1 MKVLTYL
8 VSIYYFRKMKKIIF
22 LGISLIILVSIFHYS
37 SNKDPEI
44 NYERFNLVAP
54 GVLRT
59 PDERFNNIA
68 DYPYKPNYLMI
79 GDTRIHYLDE
89 GPKDGEIIYLLHGEP
104 AWSYLFRK
112 MIPTLTQAGYRVIAP
127 DMVGFGKS
135 DKYISIDDYSHQMHV
150 DKMAQLIIALD
161 LNNITAHVH
170 DWGGLV
176 GLRVVSEEPN
186 RFTRIIASNTSL
198 IAPGRGFI
206 KDLMSFI
213 SYPLFKLGIW
223 FQGPASWEEFIGG
236 DGFTNWIR
244 YSRYTD
250 NIDVGGVMQT
260 LGNVSDAERA
270 GYEAP
275 YPNATYKAGA
285 QIFPYL
291 IPSELRKN
299 EVAYREVFE
308 KWNKPFLI
316 ANSDNDPVT
325 GNNPRIVDML
335 KRIPSAQEIIIEGPG
350 HFIQEEAG
358 QEYGQLIIDFMN
370 GNPKPF
376 KKERVVPDINY
387 NNILLRII
395 YIMLN
400 YTYTFNLL

>member
-1 MKVLTYL
+1 
-8 VSIYYFRKMKKIIF
+8 MKKIIF
-22 LGISLIILVSIFHYS
+22 FGIALIILSGIFYYS
-37 SNKDPEI
+37 GNKDLKI
-44 NYERFNLVAP
+44 NYESFNIVAP

-59 PDERFNNIA
+59 PDERFNNIV
-68 DYPYKPNYLMI
+68 DYPFKPNYLTI

-89 GPKDGEIIYLLHGEP
+89 GPKDGKVIYLLHGEP

-112 MIPTLTQAGYRVIAP
+112 MIPTLIEGGYRVIAP

-135 DKYISIDDYSHQMHV
+135 DKYLSIEDYSHQMHV
-150 DKMAQLIIALD
+150 DKMTQLIIELD
-161 LNNITAHVH
+161 LQDVTAHLH

-176 GLRVVSEEPN
+176 GFRVIAEEPD

-206 KDLMSFI
+206 NDLMAYL

-223 FQGPASWEEFIGG
+223 LQGSATWEEFIGG
-236 DGFTNWIR
+236 GSFTGWIR

-260 LGNVSDAERA
+260 LGNVSNDERA

-299 EVAYREVFE
+299 ERAYRDVLE
-308 KWNKPFLI
+308 KWQKPFLI

-325 GNNPRIVDML
+325 GNNPRMVEML
-335 KRIPSAQEIIIEGPG
+335 KRIPSAQQVTIQGPG

-358 QEYGQLIIDFMN
+358 PEYAQLIIDFIN
-370 GNPKPF
+370 GKPKGF
-376 KKERVVPDINY
+376 TVDQKVISKEDI
-387 NNILLRII
+387 L
-395 YIMLN
+395 
-400 YTYTFNLL
+400 

>member
-1 MKVLTYL
+1 MKRLIVLIT
-8 VSIYYFRKMKKIIF
+8 VIFVIF
-22 LGISLIILVSIFHYS
+22 LGLSQYLR
-37 SNKDPEI
+37 DPNIEI
-44 NYERFNLVAP
+44 NYDRFNLVAP

-59 PDERFNNIA
+59 PDERFDNIK
-68 DYPYKPNYLMI
+68 DYPFSPNYLTI

-89 GPKDGEIIYLLHGEP
+89 GPMDGKIIYLLHGEP

-112 MIPTLTQAGYRVIAP
+112 IIPTLTAAGYRVIAP

-150 DKMAQLIIALD
+150 DKMVQLVRELD
-161 LNNITAHVH
+161 LKDVTAHLH

-176 GLRVVSEEPN
+176 GFRVIAKEPE
-186 RFTRIIASNTSL
+186 RFSGIIASNTSL
-198 IAPGRGFI
+198 IAPGRGFLR
-206 KDLMSFI
+206 DLLSHI

-223 FQGPASWEEFIGG
+223 IQGPATWEEFIGG
-236 DGFTNWIR
+236 DGFTGWIR

-250 NIDVGGVMQT
+250 NIDVGGIMQT
-260 LGNVSDAERA
+260 LGNVSDEERV

-275 YPNATYKAGA
+275 YPNATYKAGP

-299 EVAYREVFE
+299 EMAYREVFE

-325 GNNPRIVDML
+325 SNNPRLAEML
-335 KRIPSAQEIIIEGPG
+335 KRVPTAKEILIKGPG

-358 QEYGQLIIDFMN
+358 PEYAQLIIDFIN
-370 GNPKPF
+370 GNPQSFEIDSISGKN
-376 KKERVVPDINY
+376 KDI
-387 NNILLRII
+387 L
-395 YIMLN
+395 
-400 YTYTFNLL
+400 

>member
-1 MKVLTYL
+1 
-8 VSIYYFRKMKKIIF
+8 MKKIIF
-22 LGISLIILVSIFHYS
+22 LGISLITLVSIFHYS
-37 SNKDPEI
+37 SSKDPEI

-59 PDERFNNIA
+59 PAERFNNIV

-89 GPKDGEIIYLLHGEP
+89 GPKNGDIIYLLHGEP

-150 DKMAQLIIALD
+150 DKMAQLIIELD

-170 DWGGLV
+170 DWGGMV
-176 GLRVVSEEPN
+176 GLRVIAEEPD
-186 RFTRIIASNTSL
+186 RFVRVIASNTSL
-198 IAPGRGFI
+198 MALGRGFFN
-206 KDLMSFI
+206 DLRSLIMWPI
-213 SYPLFKLGIW
+213 FKVTIW
-223 FQGPASWEEFIGG
+223 LQGPSTWEEFVGG
-236 DGFTNWIR
+236 DGFTSWIR

-250 NIDVGGVMQT
+250 NIDIGGVMQV
-260 LGNVSDAERA
+260 LGSVSDSEKAA
-270 GYEAP
+270 YEAP

-299 EVAYREVFE
+299 ERAFREVLE
-308 KWNKPFLI
+308 KWDKPFLI
-316 ANSDNDPVT
+316 ANSDNDHVT
-325 GNNPRIVDML
+325 GNNPRLNEIL
-335 KRIPSAQEIIIEGPG
+335 KRIPTAQEIIIKGPG
-350 HFIQEEAG
+350 HFLQEEAG
-358 QEYGQLIIDFMN
+358 SQYAELMIKFIN
-370 GNPKPF
+370 GNPEGF
-376 KKERVVPDINY
+376 TMEKKVIDRNDI
-387 NNILLRII
+387 L
-395 YIMLN
+395 
-400 YTYTFNLL
+400 

>member
-1 MKVLTYL
+1 MKRFFV
-8 VSIYYFRKMKKIIF
+8 VFIIAF
-22 LGISLIILVSIFHYS
+22 VILIGFFQYSRNS
-37 SNKDPEI
+37 SNEI
-44 NYERFNLVAP
+44 NYDRFNLVAP
-54 GVLRT
+54 GILRT
-59 PDERFNNIA
+59 PDERFNDIK
-68 DYPYKPNYLMI
+68 DYPFSANYLTI

-89 GPKDGEIIYLLHGEP
+89 GPVDGKIIYLLHGEP

-112 MIPTLTQAGYRVIAP
+112 MIPTLTAAGYRVIAP

-150 DKMAQLIIALD
+150 DKMVQLVRELD
-161 LNNITAHVH
+161 LKDVTAHLH

-176 GLRVVSEEPN
+176 GFRVIAEEPE
-186 RFTRIIASNTSL
+186 RFSGIIASNTSL
-198 IAPGRGFI
+198 IAPGRGFFR
-206 KDLMSFI
+206 DLLSHI

-223 FQGPASWEEFIGG
+223 IQGPATWEEFIGG
-236 DGFTNWIR
+236 DGFTGWIR

-250 NIDVGGVMQT
+250 NIDVGGIMQT
-260 LGNVSDAERA
+260 LGNVSDEERA

-299 EVAYREVFE
+299 EMAYREVFE

-325 GNNPRIVDML
+325 SNNPRLAEML
-335 KRIPSAQEIIIEGPG
+335 KRVPTAKEILIKGPG

-358 QEYGQLIIDFMN
+358 PEYAQLIIDFIN
-370 GNPKPF
+370 GNPQSFEIDSISGNNK
-376 KKERVVPDINY
+376 DI
-387 NNILLRII
+387 L
-395 YIMLN
+395 
-400 YTYTFNLL
+400 

>member
-1 MKVLTYL
+1 MKRLFLIVT
-8 VSIYYFRKMKKIIF
+8 IIF
-22 LGISLIILVSIFHYS
+22 VILVGIFQHS
-37 SNKDPEI
+37 RNSDSDI
-44 NYERFNLVAP
+44 NYERFNLVTP

-59 PDERFNNIA
+59 PDERFNDIK
-68 DYPYKPNYLMI
+68 DYPFSANYLTI

-89 GPKDGEIIYLLHGEP
+89 GPVDGKIIYLLHGEP

-112 MIPTLTQAGYRVIAP
+112 MIPTLTAAGYRVIAP

-150 DKMAQLIIALD
+150 DKMVQLVRELD
-161 LNNITAHVH
+161 LKDVTAHLH

-176 GLRVVSEEPN
+176 GFRVIAKEPE
-186 RFTRIIASNTSL
+186 RFSGIIASNTSL
-198 IAPGRGFI
+198 IAPGRGFLR
-206 KDLMSFI
+206 DLLSHI

-223 FQGPASWEEFIGG
+223 IQGPATWEEFIGG
-236 DGFTNWIR
+236 DGFTGWIR

-250 NIDVGGVMQT
+250 NIDVGGIMQT
-260 LGNVSDAERA
+260 LGNVSDEERA

-299 EVAYREVFE
+299 EMAYREVFE

-325 GNNPRIVDML
+325 SNNPRLVEML
-335 KRIPSAQEIIIEGPG
+335 KRVPTAKEILIKGPG

-358 QEYGQLIIDFMN
+358 PEYAQLIIDFIN
-370 GNPKPF
+370 GNPQPF
-376 KKERVVPDINY
+376 GIDSISGKNKDI
-387 NNILLRII
+387 L
-395 YIMLN
+395 
-400 YTYTFNLL
+400 

>member
-1 MKVLTYL
+1 MKRLIVLIT
-8 VSIYYFRKMKKIIF
+8 VIFVIF
-22 LGISLIILVSIFHYS
+22 LGLSQYLR
-37 SNKDPEI
+37 DPNIEI
-44 NYERFNLVAP
+44 NYDRFNLVAP

-59 PDERFNNIA
+59 PDERFDNIK
-68 DYPYKPNYLMI
+68 DYPFSPNYLTI

-89 GPKDGEIIYLLHGEP
+89 GPRDGKIIYLLHGEP

-112 MIPTLTQAGYRVIAP
+112 IIPTLTAAGYRVIAP

-150 DKMAQLIIALD
+150 DKMVQLVRELD
-161 LNNITAHVH
+161 LKDVTAHLH

-176 GLRVVSEEPN
+176 GFRVIAKEPE
-186 RFTRIIASNTSL
+186 RFSGIIASNTSL
-198 IAPGRGFI
+198 IAPGRGFLR
-206 KDLMSFI
+206 DLLSHI

-223 FQGPASWEEFIGG
+223 IQGPATWEEFIGG
-236 DGFTNWIR
+236 DGFTGWIR

-250 NIDVGGVMQT
+250 NIDVGGIMQT
-260 LGNVSDAERA
+260 LGNVSDEERV

-275 YPNATYKAGA
+275 YPNATYKAGP

-299 EVAYREVFE
+299 EMAYREVFE

-325 GNNPRIVDML
+325 SNNPRLAEML
-335 KRIPSAQEIIIEGPG
+335 KRVPTAKEIVIKGPG

-358 QEYGQLIIDFMN
+358 PEYAQLIIDFIN
-370 GNPKPF
+370 GNPQSFEIDSISANNK
-376 KKERVVPDINY
+376 DI
-387 NNILLRII
+387 L
-395 YIMLN
+395 
-400 YTYTFNLL
+400 

>member
-1 MKVLTYL
+1 
-8 VSIYYFRKMKKIIF
+8 MKKLISTIILIAVFAAGIF
-22 LGISLIILVSIFHYS
+22 LYLRNADV
-37 SNKDPEI
+37 DI
-44 NYERFNLVAP
+44 NYERFNMVAP

-59 PDERFNNIA
+59 PVERFNNIV
-68 DYPYKPNYLMI
+68 DYPFKENYLTI

-89 GPKDGEIIYLLHGEP
+89 GPEDGEIIYLLHGEP

-112 MIPTLTQAGYRVIAP
+112 MIPVLTRAGYRVIAP

-135 DKYISIDDYSHQMHV
+135 DKYLSIEDYSHQMHV
-150 DKMAQLIIALD
+150 DKMTQLLVELD

-176 GLRVVSEEPN
+176 GLRVIAEEPD
-186 RFTRIIASNTSL
+186 RFSRVIASNTSL
-198 IAPGRGFI
+198 IAPGRGFFREI
-206 KDLMSFI
+206 ISFI
-213 SYPLFKLGIW
+213 GYPLFKLSIW
-223 FQGPASWEEFIGG
+223 LQGPATWEEFIGG
-236 DGFTNWIR
+236 DGFTGWLR
-244 YSRYTD
+244 YSRYAD
-250 NIDVGGVMQT
+250 NIDVGGIMQT
-260 LGNVSDAERA
+260 LGNVNDAERE

-299 EVAYREVFE
+299 EKAYREVFE

-325 GNNPRIVDML
+325 ANNPRMVEML
-335 KRIPSAQEIIIEGPG
+335 KRIPSAQEIIIQGPG

-358 QEYGQLIIDFMN
+358 SEYAQLIIDFIN

-376 KKERVVPDINY
+376 KVDQTAVDKE
-387 NNILLRII
+387 NIL
-395 YIMLN
+395 
-400 YTYTFNLL
+400 

>member
-1 MKVLTYL
+1 MNKLFPILFFVI
-8 VSIYYFRKMKKIIF
+8 VMF
-22 LGISLIILVSIFHYS
+22 LGLFNYS
-37 SNKDPEI
+37 RNSDVNV

-54 GVLRT
+54 GILRT
-59 PDERFNNIA
+59 PEERFVDIK
-68 DYPYKPNYLMI
+68 DYPFKSNYLII

-89 GPKDGEIIYLLHGEP
+89 GPKNGDVIYLLHGEP

-112 MIPTLTQAGYRVIAP
+112 MIPTLAEAGYRVIAP

-150 DKMAQLIIALD
+150 DKMTQLIIELD

-176 GLRVVSEEPN
+176 GLRVVAEEPD
-186 RFTRIIASNTSL
+186 RFSRIIASNTSL
-198 IAPGRGFI
+198 IAAGRGFFR
-206 KDLMSFI
+206 DLMSFI

-223 FQGPASWEEFIGG
+223 FQGPATWEEFIGG
-236 DGFTNWIR
+236 DGFTGWIR

-250 NIDVGGVMQT
+250 NIDVGGIMQT
-260 LGNVSDAERA
+260 LGSVSDAERA
-270 GYEAP
+270 AYEAP

-299 EVAYREVFE
+299 EKAYREVFE
-308 KWNKPFLI
+308 TWEKPFLI

-325 GNNPRIVDML
+325 GNNPRMVEML
-335 KRIPSAQEIIIEGPG
+335 KRIPSAQEIVINGPG

-358 QEYGQLIIDFMN
+358 PEYAQLIIEFIN
-370 GNPKPF
+370 GNPKGF
-376 KKERVVPDINY
+376 IKEQKVINIDDI
-387 NNILLRII
+387 L
-395 YIMLN
+395 
-400 YTYTFNLL
+400 